1 MSKDL
6 EICMIPCHSSEILS
20 QVSVVPHLH
29 ANAVG
34 FDAFAQGT
42 VSNSWLYIFSSRLML
57 SKIYQLFAS

>member
-20 QVSVVPHLH
+20 QVSHLH

-34 FDAFAQGT
+34 VDAFAQGT